1 MGAMLGGAFGQ
12 IVHQFFPDITA
23 PSGAYALVGMAAVF
37 SGAAHA
43 PVTAILILFEMTG
56 DYRIILPL
64 MLATVMATLVARIF
78 SAESIYTLKLSRR
91 GIHLQQGQDIDVMQG
106 VTVGEAMT
114 TNVDVAPSNMSLEE
128 LADEFARTHHHG
140 FPVVDD
146 RGNLVGVVSIQDL
159 ERAMSAGQTQEK
171 SVLDIATTEGLLV
184 AYPFEPMWMALRRLG
199 TRDVG
204 RLPVVEGE
212 GARRLVGVVRR
223 VDIVRAYNNAIVR
236 RAHHQHRAELL
247 RLDKLDRASFIDVRI
262 SPQSPVVGKRLSE
275 LDLPD
280 DCLVV
285 SVRRGRKLHVAHGY
299 TVLEGG
305 DQVTIFADQN
315 YLPLVR
321 QYLTG
326 ESSEIEEAVADTV
339 RHHQFTIPAGA
350 ACAGRMVRE
359 LPLPPNCILTGINRN
374 DTVIIPHGNTVL
386 QAGDIV
392 EIFGSE
398 EEMSQAKMC
407 LSQ

>member
-1 MGAMLGGAFGQ
+1 
-12 IVHQFFPDITA
+12 
-23 PSGAYALVGMAAVF
+23 
-37 SGAAHA
+37 
-43 PVTAILILFEMTG
+43 
-56 DYRIILPL
+56 
-64 MLATVMATLVARIF
+64 
-78 SAESIYTLKLSRR
+78 
-91 GIHLQQGQDIDVMQG
+91 MQG

-114 TNVDVAPSNMSLEE
+114 TNVDVVPPDMSLEE
-128 LADEFARTHHHG
+128 LADAFARTHHHG

-146 RGNLVGVVSIQDL
+146 IGNLVGVVSIQDL
-159 ERAMSAGQTQEK
+159 ERAMPIEQTQGK
-171 SVLDIATTEGLLV
+171 TVLDIATTEGLLV

-212 GARRLVGVVRR
+212 DSPGLVGVVRR

-247 RLDKLDRASFIDVRI
+247 RLDKLDSASFSDIKI

-275 LDLPD
+275 LNLPE
-280 DCLVV
+280 DCLIV

-315 YLPLVR
+315 DLPLVR

-326 ESSEIEEAVADTV
+326 ESSEIGQAGADAV

-350 ACAGRMVRE
+350 ACAGQMVQD
-359 LPLPPNCILTGINRN
+359 LSLPPNCILTSISRN
-374 DTVIIPHGNTVL
+374 DTVIVPHGNTVL

-398 EEMSQAKMC
+398 EEMGQAEIC
-407 LSQ
+407 LAQ